1 MQQRIDFDV
10 LDLESEHDSDV
21 KSLSSRADGADAP
34 GLTTK
39 AEEEG
44 LACSDVSGKCGR
56 SWSRTVEAIV
66 VLFGSLIVH
75 LSRLFHNGLV

>member
-44 LACSDVSGKCGR
+44 LACSDVSHGHS
-56 SWSRTVEAIV
+56 SWAVELGGV
-66 VLFGSLIVH
+66 FGGLVGVH
-75 LSRLFHNGLV
+75 LTRIFHNGLA